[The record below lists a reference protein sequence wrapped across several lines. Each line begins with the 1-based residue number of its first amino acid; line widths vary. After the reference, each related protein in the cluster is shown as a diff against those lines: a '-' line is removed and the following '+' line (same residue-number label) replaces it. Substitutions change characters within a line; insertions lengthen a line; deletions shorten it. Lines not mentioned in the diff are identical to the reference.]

1 MQGKKIRGFVLIVCG
16 IAAIIGVKM
25 LDLPA
30 LISILLVISA
40 LGMFVVG
47 LAIAVPTSSP
57 SSSKDKSS

>member
-25 LDLPA
+25 LDMPA
-30 LISILLVISA
+30 LISILLVIIA